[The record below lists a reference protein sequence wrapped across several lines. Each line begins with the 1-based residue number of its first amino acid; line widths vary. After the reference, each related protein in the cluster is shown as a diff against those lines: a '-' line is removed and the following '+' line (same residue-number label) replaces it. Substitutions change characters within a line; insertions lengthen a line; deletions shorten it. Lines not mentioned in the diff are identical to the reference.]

1 MLPIFAMLSEWHII
15 LLLVVVLLLFG
26 GKKLPELARGLGEAI
41 REFTKSKRD
50 ITTNDP
56 CQPPATPPA
65 EPLLTP
71 PAEPPAKPT
80 PTPSVPQKPDD
91 PKLN

>member
-1 MLPIFAMLSEWHII
+1 MIPIFAMLSEWHII
-15 LLLVVVLLLFG
+15 LLLVIVLLLFG

-50 ITTNDP
+50 ITTSDP
-56 CQPPATPPA
+56 YPPVS
-65 EPLLTP
+65 TP
-71 PAEPPAKPT
+71 PAEPPAKP
-80 PTPSVPQKPDD
+80 PQTPSVPQKPDD

>member
-1 MLPIFAMLSEWHII
+1 MIPIFAMLSEWHIV
-15 LLLVVVLLLFG
+15 LALVIVLMLFG

-50 ITTNDP
+50 ITNDTP
-56 CQPPATPPA
+56 QPGPTPPM
-65 EPLLTP
+65 PT
-71 PAEPPAKPT
+71 EPPTKP
-80 PTPSVPQKPDD
+80 PQTPSVPQKPGD

>member
-15 LLLVVVLLLFG
+15 LALAIVLLLFG

-50 ITTNDP
+50 ITTNDV
-56 CQPPATPPA
+56 CQPMSTPPV
-65 EPLLTP
+65 PT
-71 PAEPPAKPT
+71 EPPTKP
-80 PTPSVPQKPDD
+80 PQTPSVPQKPGD

>member
-15 LLLVVVLLLFG
+15 LALIIVFLLFG

-41 REFTKSKRD
+41 REFTKSKHD

-56 CQPPATPPA
+56 CQPGPTPPV
-65 EPLLTP
+65 PV
-71 PAEPPAKPT
+71 EPPAKP
-80 PTPSVPQKPDD
+80 PQTPSVPQKPGD
-91 PKLN
+91 PKMN

>member
-1 MLPIFAMLSEWHII
+1 MTPIFAMLSEWHVVLALVI
-15 LLLVVVLLLFG
+15 LLLLFG

-50 ITTNDP
+50 ITTTDVS
-56 CQPPATPPA
+56 QPGSTPPA
-65 EPLLTP
+65 
-71 PAEPPAKPT
+71 PAELSAKP
-80 PTPSVPQKPDD
+80 PQTPSVTQKPGD

>member
-15 LLLVVVLLLFG
+15 LALVIVFLLFG

-41 REFTKSKRD
+41 REFTKAKRD
-50 ITTNDP
+50 ITTHDP
-56 CQPPATPPA
+56 CPPGSTPPA
-65 EPLLTP
+65 
-71 PAEPPAKPT
+71 PAEPPAKP
-80 PTPSVPQKPDD
+80 PQTPSVPQKPDD

>member
-1 MLPIFAMLSEWHII
+1 MIPIFAMLSEWHIV
-15 LLLVVVLLLFG
+15 LLLVIVLLLFG

-56 CQPPATPPA
+56 YPPVPTPPV
-65 EPLLTP
+65 
-71 PAEPPAKPT
+71 PAEPPTKP
-80 PTPSVPQKPDD
+80 PQTPSVPQKPGD